1 MVAFGHNELWRPEA
15 ANKVS
20 VTTQMLWP
28 LATTNCGGRKPQ
40 KWLLSWL
47 KYRQMAT
54 LLVALAPAAWYT
66 CRAAT
71 IAKAGT
77 VACIHGELLGA
88 FGYEWLLY
96 YFMNVINIRD

>member
-1 MVAFGHNELWRPEA
+1 
-15 ANKVS
+15 
-20 VTTQMLWP
+20 
-28 LATTNCGGRKPQ
+28 
-40 KWLLSWL
+40 
-47 KYRQMAT
+47 MAT

-96 YFMNVINIRD
+96 YFMNVINIRYWWYMCGVIRYSGSVLSWWSVW